1 MSLQSLKTGFFIA
14 LLSTFLA
21 ACSST
26 STDDATGG
34 AGGVTG
40 GGDDGVRTGQVGGA
54 GAYGDDLSV
63 GGTLATVFYFDF
75 DKSTLKPEARAALNM
90 HAQRLRETPVSIRLE
105 GHADERGTRE
115 YNMALG
121 ERRAAAVKEYLVL
134 QGVNSDLIEV
144 ISYGEE
150 RPAALGSD
158 DGSWALNRRVEMARQ

>member
-1 MSLQSLKTGFFIA
+1 MSFKSLQTGFLVA
-14 LLSTFLA
+14 LLSLFMV

-26 STDDATGG
+26 STDDS
-34 AGGVTG
+34 AGTSGTGVTG
-40 GGDDGVRTGQVGGA
+40 TDSSVSTGTA
-54 GAYGDDLSV
+54 GSGTTYGSDMSL

-75 DKSTLKPEARAALNM
+75 DKSTLKPEARAALNV
-90 HAQRLRETPVSIRLE
+90 HAQRLRSNPMYVRLE

-121 ERRAAAVKEYLVL
+121 ERRANAVKEFLVL
-134 QGVNSDLIEV
+134 QGVDADMLEV

-158 DGSWALNRRVEMARQ
+158 DGSWALNRRVEMQKR